1 MPRFANDCLVVMLL
15 AVLVLGQ
22 DTQAPA
28 KAKKAPILT
37 PTMIENLR
45 KRGINIPANADIS
58 FRSKDGTTTKPVSV
72 NGGGCVCT

>member
-1 MPRFANDCLVVMLL
+1 MPRRANGCLVVMLL
-15 AVLVLGQ
+15 AVLVVAQ

-28 KAKKAPILT
+28 TAKKAPILT

-58 FRSKDGTTTKPVSV
+58 FRSRDGTTTKPVSV